1 MFFEAVVAGLRILS
15 RWQVWVAVVTFSLLN
30 LGFLLLATWPAR
42 GNPDEVE
49 RKAGLGRLL
58 EMVGGPLLHG
68 ILMSVMIY
76 FLLPTLMGGADL
88 TPALET
94 ASLLWHV
101 FLAGAKAVAI
111 VVVLGLIPFLGDFI
125 VDSVGMRA
133 FLTGVLVFRFM
144 IAPTVEPLLAA
155 AEAGS
160 GIYPGLWVSLGFVVI
175 AAVLEK
181 LALLISALIL
191 IPFEGRKPGEVL
203 PIVIAPALVF
213 LAGIIPLLM
222 YTSYV
227 RLLLEPFLS

>member
-1 MFFEAVVAGLRILS
+1 
-15 RWQVWVAVVTFSLLN
+15 
-30 LGFLLLATWPAR
+30 
-42 GNPDEVE
+42 
-49 RKAGLGRLL
+49 
-58 EMVGGPLLHG
+58 
-68 ILMSVMIY
+68 
-76 FLLPTLMGGADL
+76 
-88 TPALET
+88 
-94 ASLLWHV
+94 
-101 FLAGAKAVAI
+101 
-111 VVVLGLIPFLGDFI
+111 
-125 VDSVGMRA
+125 
-133 FLTGVLVFRFM
+133 M

-227 RLLLEPFLS
+227 RLLLEPFFIISVIGGIPLYIIHRR